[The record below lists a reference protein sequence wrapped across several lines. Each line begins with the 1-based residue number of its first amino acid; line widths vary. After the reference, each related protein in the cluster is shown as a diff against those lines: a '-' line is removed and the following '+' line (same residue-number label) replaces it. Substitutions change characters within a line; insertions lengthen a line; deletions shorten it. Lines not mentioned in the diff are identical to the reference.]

1 MMDINEEQPLKTF
14 APRHAKLK
22 MKLAGTARLTSMRS
36 SRVEGVR
43 ADARQAGAGSSIFDD
58 NEEQTHLRVHKQRPL
73 TAEAARSS
81 IKQHSVHH
89 PF

>member
-1 MMDINEEQPLKTF
+1 
-14 APRHAKLK
+14 

-43 ADARQAGAGSSIFDD
+43 ADVLVRPRRAGSSIFDD